1 MTSNEWVASKI
12 KALCQDNNISINK
25 LALSACITQS
35 TLNSIVQGESKN
47 PKISTLAKI
56 SNVLDLHFLNF
67 LKALKEKVI
76 FWDNLFLAC
85 TTHPTILFTF

>member
-35 TLNSIVQGESKN
+35 TLNSIVQGEIKN

-56 SNVLDLHFLNF
+56 SNVFGLTLSQFL
-67 LKALKEKVI
+67 EGI
-76 FWDNLFLAC
+76 ERESD
-85 TTHPTILFTF
+85 ILG

>member
-1 MTSNEWVASKI
+1 MTSNEWIASKI

-56 SNVLDLHFLNF
+56 SNVFGLTLSQFL
-67 LKALKEKVI
+67 EGI
-76 FWDNLFLAC
+76 ERESD
-85 TTHPTILFTF
+85 ILG

>member
-12 KALCQDNNISINK
+12 KALCQEKNISINK
-25 LALSACITQS
+25 LALNACITQS

-56 SNVLDLHFLNF
+56 SNVFGLTLSQFLEGIE
-67 LKALKEKVI
+67 KES
-76 FWDNLFLAC
+76 N
-85 TTHPTILFTF
+85 ILE

>member
-56 SNVLDLHFLNF
+56 SNVFGLTLSRFL
-67 LKALKEKVI
+67 EGI
-76 FWDNLFLAC
+76 ERESD
-85 TTHPTILFTF
+85 ILG

>member
-12 KALCQDNNISINK
+12 KTLCQDNNISINK

-56 SNVLDLHFLNF
+56 ANVFGLTLSQFL
-67 LKALKEKVI
+67 EGI
-76 FWDNLFLAC
+76 ERESD
-85 TTHPTILFTF
+85 ILG

>member
-56 SNVLDLHFLNF
+56 ANVSGLTLSQFL
-67 LKALKEKVI
+67 EGI
-76 FWDNLFLAC
+76 ERESD
-85 TTHPTILFTF
+85 ILG